1 MLCALV
7 RKESELALKCLERW
21 PSPRLYDD
29 RVYYFRSLPFDYDN
43 TVLASDWLDDQEIPE
58 PLKGGALFQK
68 AEAAIKADHELAVL
82 ISKGSG
88 QALYEWMIEAGLIAI
103 ESI

>member
-7 RKESELALKCLERW
+7 RKESDLAAKCLERW

-43 TVLASDWLDDQEIPE
+43 TVLASEWLDSDDE

-68 AEAAIKADHELAVL
+68 AEAAIQADHELAVL

-88 QALYEWMIEAGLIAI
+88 QALYMWMVEAGLIAI

>member
-7 RKESELALKCLERW
+7 RKDSDLAAKCLERW

-29 RVYYFRSLPFDYDN
+29 RVYYFRDLVPTYKN
-43 TVLASDWLDDQEIPE
+43 TVLASDWLDSDDE

-68 AEAAIKADHELAVL
+68 AEAAIQADHELAVL
-82 ISKGSG
+82 ISKGAG